1 MACWVL
7 PPPLSL
13 PLKMNKSVV
22 LIKLME
28 AAKAEKRKKGS
39 PRSLPAAAPL
49 ESSKLGMLPIGACFP
64 CLQRDV
70 VKSDQRGL
78 LRIER
83 ARITCGSEE
92 GRGSMN
98 VKLSSCSPLG
108 PRVDAEL

>member
-1 MACWVL
+1 ML
-7 PPPLSL
+7 GPPPPPSL

-39 PRSLPAAAPL
+39 PRNPPAAALL

-64 CLQRDV
+64 CLERDV
-70 VKSDQRGL
+70 VESDQRGL

-83 ARITCGSEE
+83 ARITCASQEE
-92 GRGSMN
+92 RRGSMN

-108 PRVDAEL
+108 PHMDAEL